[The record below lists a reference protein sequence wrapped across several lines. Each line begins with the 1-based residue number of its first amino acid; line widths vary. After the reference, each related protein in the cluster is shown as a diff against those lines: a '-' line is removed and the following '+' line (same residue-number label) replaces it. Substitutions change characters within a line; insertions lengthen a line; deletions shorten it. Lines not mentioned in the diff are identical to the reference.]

1 MGIIS
6 NNRVLQSQGYWFR
19 MELLRIGLF
28 LAAITL
34 QISAV
39 EIMEERASCSCGTL
53 EVKLSGKKL
62 TKKATAMQGTYYRM
76 YDNTRRQY
84 LWTSGKATIS
94 KGNTHWLMGP
104 STNNQHST
112 KGVIRAR
119 LGRNKNSCPYE
130 KAFENAWYFK
140 KSNGNGWNAAR
151 GGWSGAKITV
161 TCKNSWG

>member
-6 NNRVLQSQGYWFR
+6 NNRLLESQGYWYR
-19 MELLRIGLF
+19 MELLKIGLF

-39 EIMEERASCSCGTL
+39 EILEERASCSCGTL
-53 EVKLSGKKL
+53 EVKVSGNKL
-62 TKKATAMQGTYYRM
+62 TKKATAMQGTYFKM
-76 YDNTRRQY
+76 GS
-84 LWTSGKATIS
+84 LWTSGVATIS
-94 KGNTHWLMGP
+94 EGNTHWLIGP
-104 STNNQHST
+104 SKNNQHST

-151 GGWSGAKITV
+151 GGWSGAKIQV
-161 TCKNSWG
+161 TCKNTWG